1 MWPTVLLLI
10 VEFDNW
16 QLHFD
21 GMLKDSFVKHL
32 TIKLEKILEQLKHKS
47 WPSPFINAY
56 SFTMLLAFKRFLK
69 TKIVFFL
76 KFLLDDFLIVSDK
89 RERFVSIVLIL
100 YTIKTLLNRRD
111 QHIVSCTHRT
121 LESTQTSCHRKSLI
135 SPLVFSGGFF
145 QLLKARKS
153 INVIH

>member
-1 MWPTVLLLI
+1 MAKSLNQRLFFYYATSL
-10 VEFDNW
+10 
-16 QLHFD
+16 Q
-21 GMLKDSFVKHL
+21 
-32 TIKLEKILEQLKHKS
+32 KIPQNQNS
-47 WPSPFINAY
+47 
-56 SFTMLLAFKRFLK
+56 
-69 TKIVFFL
+69 FFL

-89 RERFVSIVLIL
+89 RGRFVSIVLIL

-135 SPLVFSGGFF
+135 SPLVFSGVFF